1 LASFGEG
8 PQRENF
14 ERELFEIII
23 NFFLSFL
30 IFSLP
35 SLKLYRC
42 GQPAIV
48 ITLWASSYMKIRA
61 MAPEAKKKG
70 GGWWQHWPL
79 SFFGLYGKTG
89 IYRSTKYF
97 LFFEFK

>member
-1 LASFGEG
+1 
-8 PQRENF
+8 
-14 ERELFEIII
+14 
-23 NFFLSFL
+23 
-30 IFSLP
+30 
-35 SLKLYRC
+35 
-42 GQPAIV
+42 
-48 ITLWASSYMKIRA
+48 MKIRA

-70 GGWWQHWPL
+70 GGGGNTLPL